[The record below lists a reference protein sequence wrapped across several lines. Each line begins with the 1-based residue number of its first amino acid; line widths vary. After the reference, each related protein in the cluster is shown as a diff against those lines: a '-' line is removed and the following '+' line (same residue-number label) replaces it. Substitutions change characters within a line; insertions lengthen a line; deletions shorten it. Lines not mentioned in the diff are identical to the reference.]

1 MIATD
6 QSSSSRSL
14 QISRY
19 GLLLFLLFEILAVGL
34 GVYGFMVLSNIDER
48 AKELSSLRKYSYYL
62 TEVLNNSEFKS
73 AVPDTLVSTNPLI
86 KQIGSKN
93 QVEYYNSMLDE
104 LINNPN
110 DHEPVEN
117 FINFLEI
124 YQDSVPSKIPVH
136 GYVNNSIDLEDYHY
150 GIDIGATMG
159 EDIVAAGRGIVV
171 ASDNRI
177 DLGNYITIS
186 HPNGFFTVYG
196 HNDTNLVSVRD
207 VVEPGQIIAK
217 VGKTGVA
224 TGPHLHFEMWQ
235 NNKILDPTE
244 IIKYYKGQKIY

>member
-6 QSSSSRSL
+6 HSSSSRSL

-34 GVYGFMVLSNIDER
+34 GVYGFMVLSNLDER

-73 AVPDTLVSTNPLI
+73 SVPDTLVSTNPLI

-124 YQDSVPSKIPVH
+124 YQE
-136 GYVNNSIDLEDYHY
+136 N
-150 GIDIGATMG
+150 G
-159 EDIVAAGRGIVV
+159 ELIW
-171 ASDNRI
+171 
-177 DLGNYITIS
+177 
-186 HPNGFFTVYG
+186 
-196 HNDTNLVSVRD
+196 
-207 VVEPGQIIAK
+207 
-217 VGKTGVA
+217 VGKTSLFSFFFVSSVK
-224 TGPHLHFEMWQ
+224 PVIECC
-235 NNKILDPTE
+235 E
-244 IIKYYKGQKIY
+244 INPSLYAL

>member
-14 QISRY
+14 QISKY

-34 GVYGFMVLSNIDER
+34 GVYGFMVLSKIDER
-48 AKELSSLRKYSYYL
+48 ASELSSLRKYSYYL

-93 QVEYYNSMLDE
+93 QVKYYNTMLDNF
-104 LINNPN
+104 INSPK

-117 FINFLEI
+117 FLNFLEM
-124 YQDSVPSKIPVH
+124 YQDSFPRKIPVH
-136 GYVNNSIDLEDYHY
+136 GYVNNSIDLDDLHY

-159 EDIVAAGRGIVV
+159 ENIVAAGRGIVV
-171 ASDNRI
+171 TADSSK

-196 HNDTNLVSVRD
+196 HNDTNLVSIRD
-207 VVEPGQIIAK
+207 IVEPGQIIAK
-217 VGKTGVA
+217 VGKTGLA

-235 NNKILDPTE
+235 NNKVLDPTE